1 MLASVPRVPAGL
13 RLPRP
18 PVGPDPLR
26 RVKVPRDLA
35 TVTSVGEEDDPRAG
49 GMDRDGV
56 ERIWRGVEGLYRSGV
71 HPAIQ
76 LCLRREGRVVL
87 DRAIGHARPN
97 VPVTTGTPFLIYSA
111 SKAVTA
117 MVAHLLDQRGDIHF
131 GDRVADYIPEYGS
144 HGKHR
149 ITVGHILS
157 HRAGVPNLPPGALDL
172 DLIDDSDTILRLL
185 CDARPS
191 SRPGKL
197 LSYHAISGGYVIA
210 ELVRRVTGRSIREVL
225 AQEILAPLGFRWT
238 NYGVAPQDVAAVG
251 RAEVTGAP
259 VLPPLSTLLTR
270 ALGKPVDQI
279 TRESNDPRFVTGIIP
294 SANIVSTANEMSRFY
309 ELLRCGG
316 ELDGVRIFEP
326 RTIRRA
332 TTEQSWLEIDLSLG
346 FPTRYSLG
354 FMLGARVLSLWG
366 PDTEQAFGHLGFTN
380 VMTWADPQ
388 RALAGGLITSG
399 KPILYPELPDLWT
412 LMRRIGI
419 EAAKVER
426 QEALSAVAPSSSSA
440 AGGR

>member
-1 MLASVPRVPAGL
+1 MLAGL

-18 PVGPDPLR
+18 PIGPDPLR
-26 RVKVPRDLA
+26 RIEVPRDLA
-35 TVTSVGEEDDPRAG
+35 TVTVVGEEDDPRAG
-49 GMDRDGV
+49 GMDDAGV
-56 ERIWRGVEGLYRSGV
+56 QRIWRGVQGLYRSGV

-87 DRAIGHARPN
+87 DRAIGHARPD

-111 SKAVTA
+111 AKSVTA

-131 GDRVADYIPEYGS
+131 GDRVVEYIPEYAS

-149 ITVGHILS
+149 ITIGHILS
-157 HRAGVPNLPPGALDL
+157 HRAGVPNLPPEALDL
-172 DLIDDSDTILRLL
+172 DLIEDSDTILRLL

-191 SRPGKL
+191 TRPGKL
-197 LSYHAISGGYVIA
+197 LAYHAISGGYVIA

-225 AQEILAPLGFRWT
+225 AREILDPLGFRWT
-238 NYGVAPQDVAAVG
+238 NYGVPPEDLTAVG

-279 TRESNDPRFVTGIIP
+279 TRESNDPRFLTGIIP

-309 ELLRCGG
+309 ELLRNGG

-332 TTEQSWLEIDLSLG
+332 TTEQSSLEIDLGLA
-346 FPTRYSLG
+346 FPARYSLG

-388 RALAGGLITSG
+388 RALAGALITSG
-399 KPILYPELPDLWT
+399 KPIVYPELPELWT
-412 LMRRIGI
+412 LMRRIGM
-419 EAAKVER
+419 EAPKVDR
-426 QEALSAVAPSSSSA
+426 RAALA
-440 AGGR
+440 

>member
-1 MLASVPRVPAGL
+1 MLAGL

-18 PVGPDPLR
+18 PIGPDPLR
-26 RVKVPRDLA
+26 RIEVPRDLA
-35 TVTSVGEEDDPRAG
+35 TVTVVGEEDDPRAG
-49 GMDRDGV
+49 GMDDAGV
-56 ERIWRGVEGLYRSGV
+56 ERIWRGVQGLYRSGV

-87 DRAIGHARPN
+87 DRAIGHARPD

-111 SKAVTA
+111 AKSVTA

-131 GDRVADYIPEYGS
+131 GDRVVEYIPEYAS

-149 ITVGHILS
+149 ITIGHILS
-157 HRAGVPNLPPGALDL
+157 HRAGVPNLPPEALDL
-172 DLIDDSDTILRLL
+172 DLIEDSDTILRLL

-191 SRPGKL
+191 TRPGKL
-197 LSYHAISGGYVIA
+197 LAYHAISGGYVIA

-225 AQEILAPLGFRWT
+225 AREILDPLGFRWT
-238 NYGVAPQDVAAVG
+238 NYGVPPEDLTAVG

-279 TRESNDPRFVTGIIP
+279 TRESNDPRFLTGIIP

-309 ELLRCGG
+309 ELLRNGG

-326 RTIRRA
+326 RTLRRA
-332 TTEQSWLEIDLSLG
+332 TTEQSSLEIDLGLA
-346 FPTRYSLG
+346 FPARYSLG

-388 RALAGGLITSG
+388 RALAGALITSG
-399 KPILYPELPDLWT
+399 KPIVYPELPELWT
-412 LMRRIGI
+412 LMRRIGM
-419 EAAKVER
+419 EAPKVDR
-426 QEALSAVAPSSSSA
+426 RAALA
-440 AGGR
+440 

>member
-1 MLASVPRVPAGL
+1 MPAGL

-18 PVGPDPLR
+18 PIGPDPLR
-26 RVKVPRDLA
+26 RIEVPRDLA
-35 TVTSVGEEDDPRAG
+35 TVTAVGEEDDPRAG
-49 GMDRDGV
+49 GMDADGV
-56 ERIWRGVEGLYRSGV
+56 ERIWRGVQGLYRSGV

-87 DRAIGHARPN
+87 DRAIGHARPG

-111 SKAVTA
+111 AKSITA

-131 GDRVADYIPEYGS
+131 GDRVVEYIPEYGS

-149 ITVGHILS
+149 ITIGHILS
-157 HRAGVPNLPPGALDL
+157 HRAGVPNLPPEALDL
-172 DLIDDSDTILRLL
+172 DLIDDSDTILGLL

-191 SRPGKL
+191 TRPGKL
-197 LSYHAISGGYVIA
+197 LAYHAISGGYVIA
-210 ELVRRVTGRSIREVL
+210 ELVRRVTGRSIRDVL
-225 AQEILAPLGFRWT
+225 AQEILDPLGFRWT

-279 TRESNDPRFVTGIIP
+279 TRESNDPRFLTGIIP

-309 ELLRCGG
+309 ELLRNGG

-332 TTEQSWLEIDLSLG
+332 TTEQSWLEIDLGLG

-366 PDTEQAFGHLGFTN
+366 PDTEHAFGHLGFTN
-380 VMTWADPQ
+380 VLTWADPQ
-388 RALAGGLITSG
+388 RALAGALMTSG

-419 EAAKVER
+419 EAPKVDR
-426 QEALSAVAPSSSSA
+426 WATLA
-440 AGGR
+440 R